1 MSFAVAVRSSRW
13 RFERQ
18 SVRRTWQS
26 DEASAQARTA
36 LVPPWVPPPTARMRT
51 LPQSPRY
58 VCNHFLAFC
67 LFPLPQSSFDAMHLP
82 TPKLKALAAATVAVV
97 FPAFFSIAIWRL
109 KPLTSPELVFA
120 AKGWHTLAASQHF
133 PQQNRS
139 SPSMPL
145 SSPSWPTEPKDN
157 SKPFPTHPLSEDLPQ
172 MVQGVFSD
180 QIDLQIQATTR
191 FRKLLSKERNPPIEE
206 VIKTGVVSRFVE
218 FLRSPHTLVQ
228 FEAAWAL
235 TNIASGSAAQTQ
247 VVIEAGAV
255 PIFVELLASPEPDVR
270 EQAVWAL
277 GNIAGDSPQ
286 CRDYVLSC
294 GALKPLLALLG
305 DSRKLSMLRN
315 ATWTLSNFCR
325 GKTPQPDWNTIA
337 PALPV
342 LSKLVYSL
350 DDEVLIDACWAIS
363 YLSDGSNDKIQA
375 VIEAGIPRRL
385 VELLMHASTSVQT
398 PALRSVGNIVTGDDV
413 QTQVIINCGALPC
426 LLSLLSSNKDGIRKE
441 ACWTISNITAGNST
455 QIQAVVD
462 ANIIPPLIHLLSNG
476 DLKTRK
482 EACWAISNATSGGL
496 QKPDQIRYLVAQGCI
511 KPLCD
516 LLGCPDNKII
526 QVALDGLENILK
538 VGDLDKQAA
547 GDAPDAINR
556 YALFIEECGGMEKI
570 HECQT
575 NANEEIYMKAYNI
588 IEKYFSDEDEN
599 ADDGMAQAQGP
610 NGTFGFGAGAN
621 GGQGGAAPFN
631 FSNTNENESMEM

>member
-1 MSFAVAVRSSRW
+1 MA
-13 RFERQ
+13 ERYIPEH
-18 SVRRTWQS
+18 RRTQFKAKNTFKPEELRRRREEQQVEIRKAKREENLAKRRGITAGDGTSRPGAALGAAPDS
-26 DEASAQARTA
+26 DDDTA
-36 LVPPWVPPPTARMRT
+36 
-51 LPQSPRY
+51 
-58 VCNHFLAFC
+58 
-67 LFPLPQSSFDAMHLP
+67 
-82 TPKLKALAAATVAVV
+82 
-97 FPAFFSIAIWRL
+97 
-109 KPLTSPELVFA
+109 
-120 AKGWHTLAASQHF
+120 
-133 PQQNRS
+133 
-139 SPSMPL
+139 PSENQL
-145 SSPSWPTEPKDN
+145 NE
-157 SKPFPTHPLSEDLPQ
+157 ELPQ

-180 QIDLQIQATTR
+180 QIDLQIQATTK

-235 TNIASGSAAQTQ
+235 TNIASGSAQQTQ

-255 PIFVELLASPEPDVR
+255 PIFVELLGSHEPDVR

-277 GNIAGDSPQ
+277 GNIAGDSPA

-294 GALKPLLALLG
+294 GALKPLLSLLG

-325 GKTPQPDWNTIA
+325 GKSPQPDWNTIF

-342 LSKLVYSL
+342 LAKLVYSL

-363 YLSDGSNDKIQA
+363 YLSDGANDKIQA

-385 VELLMHASTSVQT
+385 VELLTHASTSVQT

-413 QTQVIINCGALPC
+413 QTQVIINCGALPA
-426 LLSLLSSNKDGIRKE
+426 LLSLLSSGKDGIRKE

-455 QIQAVVD
+455 QIQAVID

-496 QKPDQIRYLVAQGCI
+496 QKPEQIRYLVNQGCI

-516 LLGCPDNKII
+516 LLACPDNKII

-538 VGDLDKQAA
+538 VGEMDKDAA
-547 GDAPDAINR
+547 AEGTESINR
-556 YALFIEECGGMEKI
+556 YALFIEECQGMEKI
-570 HECQT
+570 HDCQT
-575 NANEEIYMKAYNI
+575 NANEEIYMKAYNM
-588 IEKYFSDEDEN
+588 IEKYFSDEEETGGEV
-599 ADDGMAQAQGP
+599 DGALAPQAG
-610 NGTFGFGAGAN
+610 GTAFGFGTNGATQGGFNFANTN
-621 GGQGGAAPFN
+621 GGD
-631 FSNTNENESMEM
+631 SMDM

>member
-1 MSFAVAVRSSRW
+1 
-13 RFERQ
+13 
-18 SVRRTWQS
+18 
-26 DEASAQARTA
+26 
-36 LVPPWVPPPTARMRT
+36 
-51 LPQSPRY
+51 
-58 VCNHFLAFC
+58 
-67 LFPLPQSSFDAMHLP
+67 
-82 TPKLKALAAATVAVV
+82 
-97 FPAFFSIAIWRL
+97 
-109 KPLTSPELVFA
+109 
-120 AKGWHTLAASQHF
+120 
-133 PQQNRS
+133 
-139 SPSMPL
+139 
-145 SSPSWPTEPKDN
+145 
-157 SKPFPTHPLSEDLPQ
+157 

-325 GKTPQPDWNTIA
+325 GKTPQPDWNTVRLNLPSWHPLQTKATANTLPQIA

-621 GGQGGAAPFN
+621 GGQGAAPFN

>member
-1 MSFAVAVRSSRW
+1 
-13 RFERQ
+13 
-18 SVRRTWQS
+18 
-26 DEASAQARTA
+26 
-36 LVPPWVPPPTARMRT
+36 
-51 LPQSPRY
+51 
-58 VCNHFLAFC
+58 
-67 LFPLPQSSFDAMHLP
+67 
-82 TPKLKALAAATVAVV
+82 
-97 FPAFFSIAIWRL
+97 
-109 KPLTSPELVFA
+109 
-120 AKGWHTLAASQHF
+120 
-133 PQQNRS
+133 
-139 SPSMPL
+139 
-145 SSPSWPTEPKDN
+145 
-157 SKPFPTHPLSEDLPQ
+157 
-172 MVQGVFSD
+172 MVQGVFSE
-180 QIDLQIQATTR
+180 QIDLQIQATTK

-235 TNIASGSAAQTQ
+235 TNIASGSAQQTQ

-255 PIFVELLASPEPDVR
+255 PIFVELLGSHEPDVR

-277 GNIAGDSPQ
+277 GNIAGDSPS
-286 CRDYVLSC
+286 CRDYVLSQ
-294 GALKPLLALLG
+294 GALKPLLSLLG

-325 GKTPQPDWNTIA
+325 GKAPQPDWNTVSLDVLEREINSDIQQIL

-342 LSKLVYSL
+342 LAKLVYSL

-363 YLSDGSNDKIQA
+363 YLSDGANDKIQA

-413 QTQVIINCGALPC
+413 QTQVIINCGALPA
-426 LLSLLSSNKDGIRKE
+426 LLSLLSSGKDGIRKE
-441 ACWTISNITAGNST
+441 ACWTISNVTAGNST
-455 QIQAVVD
+455 QIAAVID

-496 QKPDQIRYLVAQGCI
+496 QKPDQIRYLVQQGCI

-516 LLGCPDNKII
+516 LLACPDNKII

-538 VGDLDKQAA
+538 VGEMDKDAA
-547 GDAPDAINR
+547 GEGAENINR
-556 YALFIEECGGMEKI
+556 YALFIEECQGMEKI
-570 HECQT
+570 HDCQT

-588 IEKYFSDEDEN
+588 IEKYFSDEDE
-599 ADDGMAQAQGP
+599 GGEEPQATN
-610 NGTFGFGAGAN
+610 NGEVFGFGAPTQQAGFSFQN
-621 GGQGGAAPFN
+621 GG
-631 FSNTNENESMEM
+631 ESMDM

>member
-1 MSFAVAVRSSRW
+1 
-13 RFERQ
+13 
-18 SVRRTWQS
+18 
-26 DEASAQARTA
+26 
-36 LVPPWVPPPTARMRT
+36 
-51 LPQSPRY
+51 
-58 VCNHFLAFC
+58 
-67 LFPLPQSSFDAMHLP
+67 
-82 TPKLKALAAATVAVV
+82 
-97 FPAFFSIAIWRL
+97 
-109 KPLTSPELVFA
+109 
-120 AKGWHTLAASQHF
+120 
-133 PQQNRS
+133 
-139 SPSMPL
+139 
-145 SSPSWPTEPKDN
+145 
-157 SKPFPTHPLSEDLPQ
+157 

-180 QIDLQIQATTR
+180 QIDLQIQATTK

-235 TNIASGSAAQTQ
+235 TNIASGSATQTQ

-255 PIFVELLASPEPDVR
+255 PIFVELLSSPEPDVR

-325 GKTPQPDWNTIA
+325 GKTPQPDWNTVSGWSSFFRPFVLGSAQLTVPKIQ

-413 QTQVIINCGALPC
+413 QTQVIINCGALSC

-441 ACWTISNITAGNST
+441 ACWTISNITAGNSA
-455 QIQAVVD
+455 QIQAVID

-496 QKPDQIRYLVAQGCI
+496 QKPEQIRYLVAQGCI

-516 LLGCPDNKII
+516 LLACPDNKII

-538 VGDLDKQAA
+538 VGELDRQAA
-547 GDAPDAINR
+547 GEGVDAINT

-570 HECQT
+570 HDCQS

-588 IEKYFSDEDEN
+588 IEKYFSDEDE
-599 ADDGMAQAQGP
+599 ADDAPAQTQGP
-610 NGTFGFGAGAN
+610 NGTFGFGANGGSQGGFNFAN
-621 GGQGGAAPFN
+621 GG
-631 FSNTNENESMEM
+631 ESMDM